1 MPPSVTSDKELIVE
15 GKSFFTQHS
24 YLFTRNKTIIV
35 SDPKKYNNNRVYC
48 ANATQFSAPA
58 LNCI

>member
-35 SDPKKYNNNRVYC
+35 SDPKKYIIEYIV
-48 ANATQFSAPA
+48 QMQQSSVHP
-58 LNCI
+58 L